1 MNSWWELGEYTGHT
15 GNAMETSRLTCAF
28 CGEEGHFAIA
38 FHGEKKKPNKSKCL
52 NFDVYQCTN
61 CMGYVHVQW
70 SAGRGWGT
78 GLYSYRV
85 LPWPL
90 EGKPKPSENWP
101 DGMKRFWIQAHD
113 SLNNENWDAAN
124 VMARSALHF
133 VVRHKQA
140 KGSKLKEQI
149 NNLASVERSLAPSD
163 ERLG

>member
-15 GNAMETSRLTCAF
+15 GKAMETSRLTCAF
-28 CGEEGHFAIA
+28 CGEEGHFALA

-61 CMGYVHVQW
+61 CMGYVHVLW

-124 VMARSALHF
+124 ERHGTQRAS
-133 VVRHKQA
+133 VRCATQ
-140 KGSKLKEQI
+140 GSKRQQSERTDKRP
-149 NNLASVERSLAPSD
+149 SV
-163 ERLG
+163 